1 LATVSLHSDD
11 TLQRIQRLQWIT
23 IAWMVIEAGLAVA
36 AAWRAGSPALAA
48 FGGDSAIELLS
59 AGVVL
64 WRFSSR
70 QSGQKTERVAT
81 RLTGI
86 LLLVLAAYTVSLATV
101 ALLGYNEPQ
110 TSLAGIVLLIAAAFI
125 MPWLARAKRRLSSI
139 TGSSALRADATQSSV
154 CAYLS
159 VIALA
164 GLLLHALFHWTW
176 ADPVA
181 ALVLTPLIAWEGREA
196 LRGRACEC
204 C

>member
-1 LATVSLHSDD
+1 
-11 TLQRIQRLQWIT
+11 
-23 IAWMVIEAGLAVA
+23 MVIEAGVAVA

-48 FGGDSAIELLS
+48 FGGDSVLELLS

-70 QSGQKTERVAT
+70 EAEQKTERVAM

-86 LLLVLAAYTVSLATV
+86 LLFVLAAYTTSLATV
-101 ALLGYNEPQ
+101 TLLGYHEPR

-125 MPWLARAKRRLSSI
+125 MPWLARAKRRLSSV
-139 TGSSALRADATQSSV
+139 TGSSALRADATQSSM

-164 GLLLHALFHWTW
+164 GLLLHALFYWTW

-181 ALVLTPLIAWEGREA
+181 ALILTPLIVWEGREA
-196 LRGRACEC
+196 LRGRPCEC